1 MNKKFNKS
9 IFFCSILPYVL
20 VVLLVFTTQSIS
32 TSVVLRALKSNA
44 IDIAEN
50 SFKANINVIGENV
63 HNAKEIALAVSQNVA
78 EKLEGEKN
86 KENFTRLIDARKTLK
101 KYFVNNGLIENICVQ
116 NDENDLL
123 VNFDTVYSSRKN
135 FYNLELK
142 SNSLSGKELLKN
154 SETATG
160 FSAEG
165 ICTINGEADVIP
177 FFSPTP
183 LMAERTGSVCVY
195 IKKKALLLPMGDLLS
210 ENGGILRIT
219 DSKGNVLIEAGGN
232 SELEVD
238 NSLFTQK
245 IKDGRL
251 EKNDFYIFS
260 HTDKEENW
268 KYTLIMPEEY
278 VMKNM
283 KYYQTFSIVFNFIAL
298 IIGFALCLFFVLR
311 KSDAYLEL
319 MEMLGVDMERFQ
331 IRHIISK
338 NEYKYLSEHISKI
351 KNENEELLERDN
363 QNVLRMLLNEE
374 FESEDV
380 IAGELKKHNME
391 FCHKKYGV
399 INLYHKNKRITGS
412 FADNFNVFILR
423 EIQRIIPD
431 AKVYFGER
439 NNTVILF
446 SVNEE
451 SFTQTVDMYISKL
464 EIDVLFKYR
473 IPVVFGVGNPVYQL
487 CDIGFMCRQA
497 KDVVKYNLLLDDK
510 KVRYYSSL
518 PEGNI
523 DYYYPVE
530 LRNELFDSVLEPS
543 FENAR
548 TALRK
553 IQEEN
558 FVNRELSLEAIT
570 ELLTELRSD
579 FKKIGKLRSEQLEFV
594 QDDESISHFF
604 EYAISFFYLLCSE
617 TEKEPQSRSKRIC
630 REVQRYIEEN
640 YTDINL
646 TLPSIAAEFRM
657 HPNYLS
663 SVFKK
668 NTDCSIV
675 TYIERLRVD
684 KAVQLLAEGKHSV
697 NETAQLVGFSNVG
710 TFRRIFKKIKGVTP
724 TDYFKS

>member
-1 MNKKFNKS
+1 MNRKFNKN
-9 IFFCSILPYVL
+9 IFFGSILPYILIVL
-20 VVLLVFTTQSIS
+20 IVFSVNTASTTVVLK
-32 TSVVLRALKSNA
+32 ALENNA
-44 IDIAEN
+44 INIVEN
-50 SFKANINVIGENV
+50 SFKANIAVIEENM
-63 HNAKEIALAVSQNVA
+63 NSIKETAIAVSQNVY
-78 EKLEGEKN
+78 EKLNGEKDSGV
-86 KENFTRLIDARKTLK
+86 FTRLVDAKAILKTYYVSSGVIK
-101 KYFVNNGLIENICVQ
+101 NICVQ
-116 NDENDLL
+116 HDENDLL
-123 VNFDTVYSSRKN
+123 VNFDAVYSKRIN
-135 FYNLELK
+135 FYTSKLRSHTLNGE
-142 SNSLSGKELLKN
+142 GLLKN
-154 SETATG
+154 SETASG

-165 ICTINGEADVIP
+165 ISVFEEAEVIP
-177 FFSPTP
+177 FFLPAP
-183 LMAERTGSVCVY
+183 LMMKRTGSVSIY
-195 IKKKALLLPMGDLLS
+195 IDKRALLLPMGDLLNK
-210 ENGGILRIT
+210 NGGTLQIVNQSGKVLLEEGTDASLMFEKILH
-219 DSKGNVLIEAGGN
+219 
-232 SELEVD
+232 
-238 NSLFTQK
+238 
-245 IKDGRL
+245 
-251 EKNDFYIFS
+251 KNDAAKISFEGKPYYVFRY
-260 HTDKEENW
+260 TDKVSKWN
-268 KYTLIMPEEY
+268 YTMLVPEEY
-278 VMKNM
+278 VMRDT
-283 KYYQTFSIVFNFIAL
+283 KYHQLISLGLNFLAL
-298 IIGFALCLFFVLR
+298 VVGFALCLFFVLR
-311 KSDAYLEL
+311 KSNSYIEL
-319 MEMLGVDMERFQ
+319 LEMLGVDTEGFE
-331 IRHIISK
+331 IKNVISN
-338 NEYKYLSEHISKI
+338 NEYKYLSHHISKI
-351 KNENEELLERDN
+351 KDENAQLLERDN
-363 QNVLRMLLNEE
+363 QNVLRMLLDGDFEAEE
-374 FESEDV
+374 D
-380 IAGELKKHNME
+380 ICRELKKHGME
-391 FCHKKYGV
+391 FLFERYGV
-399 INLYHKNKRITGS
+399 IILYHKNKRISGS
-412 FADNFNVFILR
+412 FADNFHIFILR

-431 AKVYFGER
+431 AKVYFGEK

-446 SVNEE
+446 SVNGDD
-451 SFTQTVDMYISKL
+451 FTQTVDMYISKL

-487 CDIGFMCRQA
+487 CDIEVMYNQA
-497 KDVVKYNLLLDDK
+497 KEVVQYNLLIDDK

-548 TALRK
+548 AALRK

-558 FVNRELSLEAIT
+558 FVNRELSLESIT

-594 QDDESISHFF
+594 QDNESISHFF